1 MISLMKALIFSVL
14 VLFSSQTCFTQNES
28 YSDSLQKHID
38 NYVNTHGVVKGD
50 DKKNLQFYPVNEK
63 FRIVCRFERKENSHW
78 FKMEHSGPLKRNYR
92 IYGKIHFKLNDTA
105 VMLCIYQSE
114 DLMKDNKY
122 KDHLFIPFIDATAG
136 EETYESGRYID
147 LNISDLAKDQY
158 VIDFNK
164 AYNPYCAYVSN
175 VYNCPV
181 PPKEN
186 RLNIAIPAGEKKYLK
201 SH

>member
-1 MISLMKALIFSVL
+1 MMIKLTLLLFASLVSAILY
-14 VLFSSQTCFTQNES
+14 SQTKT
-28 YSDSLQKHID
+28 YTDSLKLHID
-38 NYVNTHGVVKGD
+38 NYIKIHGVVKGD
-50 DKKNLQFYPVNEK
+50 DRKYLQFFPIAEK
-63 FRIVCRFERKENSHW
+63 HRITGRFERTENSPW
-78 FKMEHSGPLKRNYR
+78 FMMETSGPVKKSHR
-92 IYGKIHFKLNDTA
+92 IYGRVFFTVNDTA
-105 VMLCIYQSE
+105 VTLCIYQSQ
-114 DLMKDNKY
+114 DLMKTKEY
-122 KDHLFIPFIDATAG
+122 KDYLFIPFIDASAG

-147 LNISDLAKDQY
+147 LTIEDIKDNTC

-186 RLNIAIPAGEKKYLK
+186 WISVSILAGEKKYAK